1 MNKRNRI
8 NFNLTEIEE
17 KILSEPAVLI
27 GDIAVKDIT
36 NQRPYIESLDL
47 ALNKGILGPLLHGLR
62 GQHPVHPLLLPAI
75 AELLERAEIPAM
87 PGRNKTLTPIEK
99 KYLHQ
104 KICELCAK
112 DSLSIEQAVI
122 TLAAEKELFPSLSSN
137 VSESSIRRAFSE
149 IDKHEF
155 KGRFTKL
162 YGLANKKIVPS

>member
-1 MNKRNRI
+1 MNKLNRI

-17 KILSEPAVLI
+17 NILSEPAVLI

-47 ALNKGILGPLLHGLR
+47 ALNKGILDPLLHGLK
-62 GQHPVHPLLLPAI
+62 GQHPIHPLLLPAI
-75 AELLERAEIPAM
+75 AELLERAEIPAT

-112 DSLSIEQAVI
+112 EELSIEQAVI
-122 TLAAEKELFPSLSSN
+122 TLASEKELFPSLSN
-137 VSESSIRRAFSE
+137 YVSESTIRRAFSE
-149 IDKHEF
+149 VDKSEF
-155 KGRFTKL
+155 KGRFTEL
-162 YGLANKKIVPS
+162 YGSKLKK